1 MAEWSDLLQDGMLV
15 DCSTISLS
23 YPPRGLATVSFM
35 VYTETADDLPYSPT
49 GPGFELCIGGVTFK
63 GWITQ
68 MSLSPNSEI
77 ELQEWRITATA
88 IGCKKE
94 PCNAGCQ

>member
-1 MAEWSDLLQDGMLV
+1 MAEWDDLLQDGMLV
-15 DCSTISLS
+15 DCSTIAVS
-23 YPPRGLATVSFM
+23 YAANGLATVSFM
-35 VYTETADDLPYSPT
+35 VYTPRADGPPYSPT

-77 ELQEWRITATA
+77 ELFEWRVTATA
-88 IGCKKE
+88 IGCKEE
-94 PCNAGCQ
+94 PCNAGC